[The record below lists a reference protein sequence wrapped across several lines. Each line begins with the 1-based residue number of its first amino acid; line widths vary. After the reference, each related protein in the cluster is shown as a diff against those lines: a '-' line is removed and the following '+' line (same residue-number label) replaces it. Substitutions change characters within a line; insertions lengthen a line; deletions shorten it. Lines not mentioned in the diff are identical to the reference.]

1 MTEILN
7 LDVEPASSAAQRL
20 AQAISD
26 LSEDC
31 WCAGWLDDC
40 EHVLWEMLGITEPR
54 EWGMGY
60 VTPEDAAKLKALSD
74 EAGGWVY
81 WHVPLRDDG
90 MPPEDRWLSTGPR
103 FVAMADWLDRHGWR
117 KAGLR
122 GRAYDLRQEAKK

>member
-60 VTPEDAAKLKALSD
+60 VTPEDLIAARQLQRRLYPALAS
-74 EAGGWVY
+74 
-81 WHVPLRDDG
+81 LIR
-90 MPPEDRWLSTGPR
+90 T
-103 FVAMADWLDRHGWR
+103 LDRGKQAR
-117 KAGLR
+117 S
-122 GRAYDLRQEAKK
+122 AKPR